1 MKLNPSVERALN
13 LLRDPV
19 LRAAFNSAPTVTGE
33 DVDRL
38 ADQID
43 AYENADP
50 PASPPAALLKSY
62 QEAKERYC
70 AEQRAR
76 RGTPRINL
84 ISVKP
89 IKEVD
94 VGVFVD
100 MPGFHGPGIGYP
112 KSDEGQAMQELRRSI
127 GQSFATV
134 ARALCVGAE
143 DVSGLER
150 GSVTTD
156 AAGWSTILTTLFL
169 LGSGMDAGHIA
180 DPFTSPEFL
189 RLVGEP
195 SP

>member
-1 MKLNPSVERALN
+1 M
-13 LLRDPV
+13 
-19 LRAAFNSAPTVTGE
+19 
-33 DVDRL
+33 
-38 ADQID
+38 
-43 AYENADP
+43 
-50 PASPPAALLKSY
+50 
-62 QEAKERYC
+62 
-70 AEQRAR
+70 
-76 RGTPRINL
+76 
-84 ISVKP
+84 KP
-89 IKEVD
+89 IKEVY
-94 VGVFVD
+94 VGVFVA
-100 MPGFHGPGIGYP
+100 MPGFHGPGIVRAKSYP

-127 GQSFATV
+127 GQNFATV
-134 ARALCVGAE
+134 ARALCVGEE